1 MKPPTYMTRFI
12 GTPRVAAVLYF
23 ACSLTVLG
31 WFGGEVHWWLALAAL
46 CFIGTVRKAVQN
58 VRRYD
63 QWWAAWQGMGNR
75 TGAVTP
81 KLVVRRRKSL
91 SSWVNITVAALSLV
105 IIPLFIAAPGADEAT
120 RHWLALLWFGIA
132 AYLLFKL
139 AISFRRARL
148 KKSAGTAGAGEG
160 KASEAA
166 EVVQW
171 VLPRASSWPS
181 RTDVMR
187 NVPDYC
193 ARLMAS
199 ALK

>member
-1 MKPPTYMTRFI
+1 MKPTTYMTRFI

-31 WFGGEVHWWLALAAL
+31 WFGGEVHWWLAFPAL

-63 QWWAAWQGMGNR
+63 QWWTAWQGMGNP

-81 KLVVRRRKSL
+81 KRMARRRKSS

-105 IIPLFIAAPGADEAT
+105 IIPMFIAAPGADEAT
-120 RHWLALLWFGIA
+120 RHWLALLWLGIA

-139 AISFRRARL
+139 
-148 KKSAGTAGAGEG
+148 G
-160 KASEAA
+160 AA

-171 VLPRASSWPS
+171 VLPRASSSPS
-181 RTDVMR
+181 RADALR

-193 ARLMAS
+193 ARLMTS
-199 ALK
+199 H

>member
-1 MKPPTYMTRFI
+1 MKPTTYMTRFI

-31 WFGGEVHWWLALAAL
+31 WFGGEVHWWLAFPAL

-63 QWWAAWQGMGNR
+63 QWWTAWQGMGNP

-81 KLVVRRRKSL
+81 KRMARRRKSS

-105 IIPLFIAAPGADEAT
+105 IIPMFIAAPGADEAT
-120 RHWLALLWFGIA
+120 RHWLALLWLGIA

-139 AISFRRARL
+139 AITFRRAVL
-148 KKSAGTAGAGEG
+148 KRRAGKVGAGEAKTSG
-160 KASEAA
+160 AA

-171 VLPRASSWPS
+171 VLPRASSSPS
-181 RTDVMR
+181 RADALR

-193 ARLMAS
+193 ARLMTS
-199 ALK
+199 H